1 MIGDVRLTVEVEC
14 PGNCYQAADGGRLH
28 GKYVYD
34 WPDGAH
40 LCCVCRGSGTV
51 SHAVPTT
58 PNLAHIARF
67 LAEHPETVDALE
79 LCHSWLNGIDVP
91 WPDDL
96 CEAAT
101 RLLELKDAMR
111 GEGGDE

>member
-1 MIGDVRLTVEVEC
+1 MLGYVIDESIQVGDMCWQGPLKLVRGQMAGALFTS
-14 PGNCYQAADGGRLH
+14 ADNDVL
-28 GKYVYD
+28 VI
-34 WPDGAH
+34 PD
-40 LCCVCRGSGTV
+40 V
-51 SHAVPTT
+51 

-67 LAEHPETVDALE
+67 LADHPETVDALE

-111 GEGGDE
+111 GEGGE